1 MSYTLINPSTEESM
15 ETIEHLDVGQTD
27 EAINKAVKA
36 QEKWAALAPSDRAT
50 LLSRFALAVDAD
62 NENLAQLEVRNSGH
76 PIDQARY
83 EAKNVRDV
91 LHYYAGAPERLMGKQ
106 IPVAGGIAVTFHEPI
121 GVVGMITPW
130 NYPMPIAGWGMA
142 PALAAGNAVVLKPA
156 EWTPLTSIR
165 LAELALEAGLPENLF
180 QVLNGKGTV
189 VGDRLVT
196 NEKVGKIVFT
206 GSTAVGKHIM
216 RGAADQIKRVTLELG
231 GKSAN
236 IIFEDADIEK
246 AARSA
251 PYAVFENA
259 GQDCCARS
267 RILVQK
273 SVFEKFMEAL
283 EPVVKAVKVGDPYL
297 SGTEVGPLVSKQHR
311 ENVSSFLEGADVAFR
326 GSAPTGKGFWFA
338 PTVVL
343 AKSPTDKCMAEEIF
357 GPVVTVYPFETEQE
371 AIELANGTEYGL
383 SGSIW
388 TRDLGRG
395 IRVSREV
402 QSGNLSVNSHS
413 SLRYHTPFGGMK
425 QSGMG
430 RELGPDAPLHFTEEK
445 VVFFNQDN

>member
-1 MSYTLINPSTEESM
+1 M

-50 LLSRFALAVDAD
+50 LLRRFALAVDAD

-106 IPVAGGIAVTFHEPI
+106 IPVAGGIAVTFNEPI

-283 EPVVKAVKVGDPYL
+283 EPVVKAVKVGDPSL

-326 GSAPTGKGFWFA
+326 RSAPTGKGFWFA

-343 AKSPTDKCMAEEIF
+343 AKSPKDKCMAEEIF

>member
-50 LLSRFALAVDAD
+50 LLRRFALAVDAD

-106 IPVAGGIAVTFHEPI
+106 IPVAGGIAVTFNEPI

-283 EPVVKAVKVGDPYL
+283 EPVVKAVKVGDPSL

>member
-50 LLSRFALAVDAD
+50 LLRRFALAVDAD

-273 SVFEKFMEAL
+273 SVFEKFMESL
-283 EPVVKAVKVGDPYL
+283 EPVVKAVKVGDPSL

-343 AKSPTDKCMAEEIF
+343 AKSPADRCMAEEIF
-357 GPVVTVYPFETEQE
+357 GPVVTVFPFETEKE

>member
-50 LLSRFALAVDAD
+50 LLRRFALAVDAD

-283 EPVVKAVKVGDPYL
+283 EPVVKAVKVGDPSL

-357 GPVVTVYPFETEQE
+357 GPVVTVYPFETEQD

>member
-1 MSYTLINPSTEESM
+1 M
-15 ETIEHLDVGQTD
+15 ETIEHLDVKQTD

-36 QEKWAALAPSDRAT
+36 QEKWAALAPADRAM
-50 LLSRFALAVDAD
+50 LLRRFATAVDGD
-62 NENLAQLEVRNSGH
+62 IENLAQLEVRNSGH
-76 PIDQARY
+76 PIDQAQY

-91 LHYYAGAPERLMGKQ
+91 LNYYAGAPERLIGKQ

-130 NYPMPIAGWGMA
+130 NYPMPIAGWGLA

-156 EWTPLTSIR
+156 EWTPLTSMR
-165 LAELALEAGLPENLF
+165 LAELGLEAGLPENLF

-189 VGDRLVT
+189 VGERLVS

-206 GSTAVGKHIM
+206 GSTSVGKHIM

-236 IIFEDADIEK
+236 IVFEDADVMK
-246 AARSA
+246 AATTA

-273 SVFEKFMEAL
+273 SVYEKFMEAL
-283 EPVVKAVKVGDPYL
+283 EPVVKAVKVGDPSL
-297 SGTEVGPLVSKQHR
+297 SGTEVGPLVSKAHR
-311 ENVSSFLEGADVAFR
+311 ENVSGFLEGADVAFR

-338 PTVVL
+338 PTVVV
-343 AKSPTDKCMAEEIF
+343 AKSPSDKCMAEEIF
-357 GPVVTVYPFETEQE
+357 GPVVTVYQFETEAE
-371 AIELANGTEYGL
+371 AIELGNGTEYGL

-388 TRDLGRG
+388 TRDMGRG
-395 IRVSREV
+395 IRVSRAV

-413 SLRYHTPFGGMK
+413 SLRYTTPFGGMK

-430 RELGPDAPLHFTEEK
+430 RELGPDAPLHSTEEK
-445 VVFFNQDN
+445 VVFFNSES

>member
-1 MSYTLINPSTEESM
+1 M

-50 LLSRFALAVDAD
+50 LLRRFALAVDAD

-311 ENVSSFLEGADVAFR
+311 KNVSSFLEGADVAFR

>member
-1 MSYTLINPSTEESM
+1 M

-27 EAINKAVKA
+27 EAINRAVKA

-50 LLSRFALAVDAD
+50 LLRRFALAVDAD

-83 EAKNVRDV
+83 EANNVRDV
-91 LHYYAGAPERLMGKQ
+91 LHYYAGAPERLIGKQ

-283 EPVVKAVKVGDPYL
+283 EPVVKAVKVGDPSL

>member
-1 MSYTLINPSTEESM
+1 M

-50 LLSRFALAVDAD
+50 LLRRFALAVDAD

-273 SVFEKFMEAL
+273 SIYEKFMEAL
-283 EPVVKAVKVGDPYL
+283 EPVVKAVKVGDPSL

>member
-50 LLSRFALAVDAD
+50 LLRRFALAVDAD

-83 EAKNVRDV
+83 EANNVRDV
-91 LHYYAGAPERLMGKQ
+91 LHYYAGAPERLIGKQ

-283 EPVVKAVKVGDPYL
+283 EPVVKTVKVGDPSL

>member
-1 MSYTLINPSTEESM
+1 M

-50 LLSRFALAVDAD
+50 LLRRFALAVDAD

-83 EAKNVRDV
+83 EANNVRDV
-91 LHYYAGAPERLMGKQ
+91 LHYYAGAPERLIGKQ

-283 EPVVKAVKVGDPYL
+283 EPVVKAVKVGDPSL

>member
-1 MSYTLINPSTEESM
+1 M

-27 EAINKAVKA
+27 EAINNAVKA

-50 LLSRFALAVDAD
+50 LLRRFALAVDAD

-273 SVFEKFMEAL
+273 SVLEKFMEAL
-283 EPVVKAVKVGDPYL
+283 EPVVKDVKVGDPSL

>member
-1 MSYTLINPSTEESM
+1 M

-27 EAINKAVKA
+27 EAINNAVKA

-50 LLSRFALAVDAD
+50 LLRRFALAVDAD

-156 EWTPLTSIR
+156 EWTPLTSNR

-283 EPVVKAVKVGDPYL
+283 EPVVKAVKVGDPSL

-343 AKSPTDKCMAEEIF
+343 AKSPKDKCMAEEIF
-357 GPVVTVYPFETEQE
+357 GPVVTVYPFETEQD

>member
-50 LLSRFALAVDAD
+50 LLRRFALAVDAD

-106 IPVAGGIAVTFHEPI
+106 IPVAGGIAVTFNEPI

-283 EPVVKAVKVGDPYL
+283 EPVVKAVKVGDPSL

-343 AKSPTDKCMAEEIF
+343 AKSPKDKCMAEEIF

>member
-27 EAINKAVKA
+27 EAINNAVKA

-50 LLSRFALAVDAD
+50 LLRRFALAVDAD

-106 IPVAGGIAVTFHEPI
+106 IPVAGGIAVTFLEPI

-283 EPVVKAVKVGDPYL
+283 EPVVKAVKVGDPSL

>member
-1 MSYTLINPSTEESM
+1 M

-50 LLSRFALAVDAD
+50 LLRRFALAVDAD

-83 EAKNVRDV
+83 EANNVRDV
-91 LHYYAGAPERLMGKQ
+91 LHYYAGAPERLIGKQ

-283 EPVVKAVKVGDPYL
+283 EPVVKTVKVGDPSL

>member
-50 LLSRFALAVDAD
+50 LLRRFALAVDAD

-83 EAKNVRDV
+83 EANNVRDV
-91 LHYYAGAPERLMGKQ
+91 LHYYAGAPERLIGKQ

-273 SVFEKFMEAL
+273 SVFEKFMESL
-283 EPVVKAVKVGDPYL
+283 EPVVKAVKVGDPSL

-343 AKSPTDKCMAEEIF
+343 AKSPADRCMAEEIF
-357 GPVVTVYPFETEQE
+357 GPVVTVFPFETEKE

>member
-1 MSYTLINPSTEESM
+1 M
-15 ETIEHLDVGQTD
+15 ETIEHLDVKQTD
-27 EAINKAVKA
+27 EAIDRAVKA
-36 QEKWAALAPSDRAT
+36 QQEWAALSPGDRAM
-50 LLSRFALAVDAD
+50 LLRRFAQAVDAD

-91 LHYYAGAPERLMGKQ
+91 LEYYAGAPERLMGKQ
-106 IPVAGGIAVTFHEPI
+106 IPVAGGIAITFHEPI

-156 EWTPLTSIR
+156 EWTPLTSMR

-180 QVLNGKGTV
+180 QVVNGQGSV
-189 VGDRLVT
+189 VGERLVT

-236 IIFEDADIEK
+236 IIFEDADIQK
-246 AARSA
+246 AATSA

-273 SVFEKFMEAL
+273 SVYDKFMEAL
-283 EPVVKAVKVGDPYL
+283 EPVVKGVKVGDPAL
-297 SGTEVGPLVSKQHR
+297 SGTEVGPLVSKAHHD
-311 ENVSSFLEGADVAFR
+311 NVSSFLEGADIAFR
-326 GSAPTGKGFWFA
+326 GSAPTGKGYWFA
-338 PTVVL
+338 PTVVR
-343 AKSPTDKCMAEEIF
+343 AKSPEDRCMAEEIF
-357 GPVVTVYPFETEQE
+357 GPVVTVYPFETESE
-371 AIELANGTEYGL
+371 AIELANATEYGL

-388 TRDLGRG
+388 TRDLGKG
-395 IRVSREV
+395 IRVSRAV

-413 SLRYHTPFGGMK
+413 SLRYTTPFGGMK

-430 RELGPDAPLHFTEEK
+430 RELGPDAPIHFTEEK
-445 VVFFNQDN
+445 VVFFNQEN

>member
-1 MSYTLINPSTEESM
+1 M

-50 LLSRFALAVDAD
+50 LLRRFALAVDAD

-106 IPVAGGIAVTFHEPI
+106 IPVAGGIAITFHEPI

-130 NYPMPIAGWGMA
+130 NYPMPVAGWGMA

-273 SVFEKFMEAL
+273 SVLEKFMEAL
-283 EPVVKAVKVGDPYL
+283 EPVVKDVKVGDPSL

>member
-50 LLSRFALAVDAD
+50 LLRRFALAVDAD

-283 EPVVKAVKVGDPYL
+283 EPVVKAVKVGDPSL

-343 AKSPTDKCMAEEIF
+343 AKSPADRCMAEEIF

>member
-1 MSYTLINPSTEESM
+1 M

-50 LLSRFALAVDAD
+50 LLRRFALAVDAD

-83 EAKNVRDV
+83 EAKNVQDV

-106 IPVAGGIAVTFHEPI
+106 IPVAGGIAVTFNEPI

-283 EPVVKAVKVGDPYL
+283 EPVVKAVKVGDPSL